1 MNTKY
6 ATIKLITGEEIFS
19 QVEEFIDGEEKHLV
33 LMDPAIVKQLPAK
46 QGPFALYRIEPWLKL
61 SDERIFMIE
70 LKHILYYSRSSDQE
84 KITTYRRWA
93 KSLNKETEEKDSKV
107 GISSSL
113 GFVSK
118 VNDTRE
124 SLENI
129 FKDS

>member
-19 QVEEFIDGEEKHLV
+19 QVEEFVDSEEKHLI

-61 SDERIFMIE
+61 SDERIFMVE
-70 LKHILYYSRSSDQE
+70 LKHIVYYTRSSDQE
-84 KITTYRRWA
+84 KITTYRRWV
-93 KSLNKETEEKDSKV
+93 KSLNKETAEKDSKV
-107 GISSSL
+107 GVSTSL
-113 GFVSK
+113 GFISK

-124 SLENI
+124 SLEKL

>member
-1 MNTKY
+1 MKTKY

-19 QVEEFIDGEEKHLV
+19 QVEEFVDGEEKHLV

-46 QGPFALYRIEPWLKL
+46 QGPFVLYRIEPWLKL
-61 SDERIFMIE
+61 SDERIFMVE
-70 LKHILYYSRSSDQE
+70 LKHIVYYTRSSDQE
-84 KITTYRRWA
+84 KITTYRRWV

-124 SLENI
+124 SLEKL

>member
-1 MNTKY
+1 MKTKY
-6 ATIKLITGEEIFS
+6 ATIKLLTGEEIFA
-19 QVEEFIDGEEKHLV
+19 QVEEFVDGNEKHLV

-61 SDERIFMIE
+61 SDERIFMVE
-70 LKHILYYSRSSDQE
+70 LKHIVYYTRSSDQE
-84 KITTYRRWA
+84 KITTYRRWV
-93 KSLNKETEEKDSKV
+93 KSLNKETPEKDSKV

>member
-19 QVEEFIDGEEKHLV
+19 QVEEFVDSEEKHLI

-61 SDERIFMIE
+61 SDERIFMVE
-70 LKHILYYSRSSDQE
+70 LKHIVYYTRSSDQE
-84 KITTYRRWA
+84 KITTYRRWV

>member
-1 MNTKY
+1 MKTKY
-6 ATIKLITGEEIFS
+6 ATIKLLTGEEIFA
-19 QVEEFIDGEEKHLV
+19 QVEEFVDGNEKHLV

-61 SDERIFMIE
+61 SDEHIFMID
-70 LKHILYYSRSSDQE
+70 LKHIVYYSRSSDQE
-84 KITTYRRWA
+84 KITTYRRWV
-93 KSLNKETEEKDSKV
+93 KSLNKETAEKDSKV

-124 SLENI
+124 SLEKL

>member
-1 MNTKY
+1 MKTKY
-6 ATIKLITGEEIFS
+6 ATIKLLTGEEIFS
-19 QVEEFIDGEEKHLV
+19 QVEEFIDGAEKHLV

-61 SDERIFMIE
+61 SNERIFMIE
-70 LKHILYYSRSSDQE
+70 LKHIIYYSRSSDQE
-84 KITTYRRWA
+84 KITTYRRWV
-93 KSLNKETEEKDSKV
+93 KSLNKETAEKDSKV

-124 SLENI
+124 SLEKL

>member
-1 MNTKY
+1 MKTKY
-6 ATIKLITGEEIFS
+6 ATIKLLTGEEIFA
-19 QVEEFIDGEEKHLV
+19 QVEEFVDGDEKHLV

-61 SDERIFMIE
+61 SDEHIFMID
-70 LKHILYYSRSSDQE
+70 LKHIVYYSRSSDQE
-84 KITTYRRWA
+84 KITTYRRWV
-93 KSLNKETEEKDSKV
+93 KSLNKETAEKDSKV

-124 SLENI
+124 SLEKL

>member
-19 QVEEFIDGEEKHLV
+19 QVEEFIDGKEKHLV

-84 KITTYRRWA
+84 KITTYRRWV
-93 KSLNKETEEKDSKV
+93 KSLNKETAEKDSKV

-124 SLENI
+124 SLEKL

>member
-19 QVEEFIDGEEKHLV
+19 QVEEFVDGEEKHLV

-61 SDERIFMIE
+61 SDEHIFMID
-70 LKHILYYSRSSDQE
+70 LKHIVYYSRSSDQE
-84 KITTYRRWA
+84 KITTYRRWV
-93 KSLNKETEEKDSKV
+93 KSLNKETAEKDSKV

-124 SLENI
+124 SLEKL

>member
-19 QVEEFIDGEEKHLV
+19 QVEEFVDSEEKHLI

-61 SDERIFMIE
+61 SEERIFMVE
-70 LKHILYYSRSSDQE
+70 LKHIVYYTRSSDQE
-84 KITTYRRWA
+84 KITTYRRWV

>member
-1 MNTKY
+1 MKTKY

-93 KSLNKETEEKDSKV
+93 KSLNKETAEKDSKV
-107 GISSSL
+107 GVSTSL
-113 GFVSK
+113 GFISK

-124 SLENI
+124 SLEKL

>member
-1 MNTKY
+1 MKTKY
-6 ATIKLITGEEIFS
+6 ATIKLLTGEEIFA
-19 QVEEFIDGEEKHLV
+19 QVEEFVDGAEKHLV

-61 SDERIFMIE
+61 SDEHIFMID
-70 LKHILYYSRSSDQE
+70 LKHIVYYSRSSDQE
-84 KITTYRRWA
+84 KITTYRRWV
-93 KSLNKETEEKDSKV
+93 KSLNKETAEKDSKV

-124 SLENI
+124 SLEKL

>member
-1 MNTKY
+1 MKTKY
-6 ATIKLITGEEIFS
+6 ATIKLLTGEEIFA
-19 QVEEFIDGEEKHLV
+19 QVEEFIDGAEKHLV

-61 SDERIFMIE
+61 SNERIFMIE
-70 LKHILYYSRSSDQE
+70 LKHIIYYSRSSDQE
-84 KITTYRRWA
+84 KITTYRRWV
-93 KSLNKETEEKDSKV
+93 KSLNKETAEKDSKV

-124 SLENI
+124 SLEKL

>member
-1 MNTKY
+1 MKTKY
-6 ATIKLITGEEIFS
+6 ATIKLLTGEEIFA
-19 QVEEFIDGEEKHLV
+19 QVEEFIDGAEKHLV

-61 SDERIFMIE
+61 SDEHIFMID
-70 LKHILYYSRSSDQE
+70 LKHIVYYSRSSDQE
-84 KITTYRRWA
+84 KITTYRRWV
-93 KSLNKETEEKDSKV
+93 KSLNKETAEKDSKV

-124 SLENI
+124 SLEKL

>member
-1 MNTKY
+1 MKTKY
-6 ATIKLITGEEIFS
+6 ATIKLLTGEEIFS

-46 QGPFALYRIEPWLKL
+46 QGPFALYRIEPLLKL
-61 SDERIFMIE
+61 SNERIFMIE
-70 LKHILYYSRSSDQE
+70 LKHIIYYSRSSDQE
-84 KITTYRRWA
+84 KITTYRRWV
-93 KSLNKETEEKDSKV
+93 KSLNKETAEKDSKV

-124 SLENI
+124 SLEKL

>member
-1 MNTKY
+1 MKTKY

-19 QVEEFIDGEEKHLV
+19 QVEEFVDSEEKHLI

-93 KSLNKETEEKDSKV
+93 KAVNKETTERDSKV

-124 SLENI
+124 SLEKL

>member
-1 MNTKY
+1 MKTKY
-6 ATIKLITGEEIFS
+6 ATIKLLTGEEIFA
-19 QVEEFIDGEEKHLV
+19 QVEEFVDGNEKHLV

-61 SDERIFMIE
+61 SDERIFMVE
-70 LKHILYYSRSSDQE
+70 LKHILYYTRSSDQE
-84 KITTYRRWA
+84 KITTYRRWV
-93 KSLNKETEEKDSKV
+93 KSLNKETAEKDSKV

-124 SLENI
+124 SLEKL